1 MFKNSVAVL
10 PLSVIIIVQG
20 SWCTLGAYR
29 GHNHYM
35 SLPMTKPKNNY
46 SPFKDMAWSLTGIIA
61 YGGLITTPF
70 VIAKELNRLKSTDHN
85 NYEYN
90 ELF

>member
-29 GHNHYM
+29 GHKHYM
-35 SLPMTKPKNNY
+35 SLPMTKKNNY
-46 SPFKDMAWSLTGIIA
+46 SPFKDIAWSFTGLIA
-61 YGGLITTPF
+61 YGGIITTPF
-70 VIAKELNRLKSTDHN
+70 AIAKELNRLNSKDQN